1 MFNSVNTCWTLVAA
15 FLVYFM
21 QAGFALCEAGF
32 TRAKNTGNILM
43 KNMMDFC
50 IGTPCYWLIGFGIMF
65 GGTGAL
71 IGGFD
76 PFIQGD
82 YSHLGLDIPLWVYI
96 VFQTVFCATAATIVS
111 GSMAER
117 TNFKAYCVYS
127 AMISLVVYPICGHW
141 MWGGG
146 WLQSMGFHD
155 FAGSAAVHNVGGI
168 IAMLGAALLG
178 PRIGKYDKD
187 GKPHAIPG
195 HNLTAG
201 ALGVFILWFCWFGF
215 NGGSSLSLSTDET
228 MTLTGLVCFNTNLA
242 AAVATCVTMI
252 FTWKRYGKPDVSM
265 TLNGSLAG
273 LVAITAGCDAVSP
286 FGAFIIGFV
295 AGILVVLSVEFFDNI
310 AKIDDYPICGHW
322 MWGGGWLQSMGFHDF
337 AGSAAVHNVGGII
350 AMLGAALLGPRIGK
364 YDKDGKPHAIPG
376 HNLTAGALGVF
387 ILWFCWFGFN
397 GGSSLSLSTDETMT
411 LTGLVCFNTNLAAAV
426 ATCVTMI
433 FTWKR
438 YGKPDVSMTLNG
450 SLAGLVAITAGCDAV
465 SPFGAFIIGFVAGI
479 LVVLSVEFF
488 DNIAKIDDPVGA
500 VSVHFVN
507 GVWGTIAVGLFSN
520 GGDGVGKG
528 LFYGGGLSQLGI
540 QLLGLI
546 TVDAYVL
553 IVMFIVFKVIDK
565 TIGLRVPAEV
575 EIDGLDIHE
584 HGLASAYAGFSISDA
599 NAAAMVPNENT
610 DLGEDDVNKASARM
624 VDAAVPVVREAA
636 PVIHDGVYDTGMH
649 KVSIIAKLSKFDP
662 LKTALNDLGVTGMTV
677 TQVMGCGIQKGTSE
691 KYRGVPV
698 DSTLL
703 PKIKVEV
710 IVSKI
715 SVDSVVEAAKK
726 ALYTGHIGDGKIFVY
741 NVTRVV
747 KIRTGE
753 EDFAALQDV
762 E

>member
-1 MFNSVNTCWTLVAA
+1 MFSSVDTCWVLVAA

-50 IGTPCYWLIGFGIMF
+50 IGTPCYWLIGFGLMF
-65 GGTGAL
+65 GGTSAL

-127 AMISLVVYPICGHW
+127 AAISLVVYPICGHW

-155 FAGSAAVHNVGGI
+155 FAGSAAVHNVGGV
-168 IAMLGAALLG
+168 IALLGAAMLG
-178 PRIGKYDKD
+178 PRIGKYDKN
-187 GKPHAIPG
+187 GNPHAIPG

-215 NGGSSLSLSTDET
+215 NGGSSLSLATDE
-228 MTLTGLVCFNTNLA
+228 A
-242 AAVATCVTMI
+242 
-252 FTWKRYGKPDVSM
+252 M

-295 AGILVVLSVEFFDNI
+295 AGLLVVLSVEFFDKI
-310 AKIDDYPICGHW
+310 A
-322 MWGGGWLQSMGFHDF
+322 
-337 AGSAAVHNVGGII
+337 
-350 AMLGAALLGPRIGK
+350 R
-364 YDKDGKPHAIPG
+364 
-376 HNLTAGALGVF
+376 
-387 ILWFCWFGFN
+387 
-397 GGSSLSLSTDETMT
+397 
-411 LTGLVCFNTNLAAAV
+411 
-426 ATCVTMI
+426 
-433 FTWKR
+433 
-438 YGKPDVSMTLNG
+438 
-450 SLAGLVAITAGCDAV
+450 
-465 SPFGAFIIGFVAGI
+465 
-479 LVVLSVEFF
+479 
-488 DNIAKIDDPVGA
+488 IDDPVGA
-500 VSVHFVN
+500 VSVHFAN

-546 TVDAYVL
+546 TVDVYVVV
-553 IVMFIVFKVIDK
+553 VMFIIFKIIDK

-599 NAAAMVPNENT
+599 NAAAMTPNENT
-610 DLGEDDVNKASARM
+610 DLGEDDPVKASATQM
-624 VDAAVPVVREAA
+624 SAAVPVVREPA
-636 PVIHDGVYDTGMH
+636 VIHDGIYDTGMH
-649 KVSIIAKLSKFDP
+649 KVSIIAKLSKFDQ